1 MNQHVFQWVLG
12 YIQSMVIVHSEEIKS
27 DFEGTIIDIESI
39 GDFCRGY
46 PDSREYQDIIP
57 VIFGYI
63 DKNELN
69 IHCAKGIESVDKI
82 KNIIVDTL
90 PNLTKPLYAFNSNFE
105 RGSFYHTCGIAI
117 TFHGE
122 LDRKKYESKRNAV
135 ITLGIENYDDPF
147 NDIGNKC
154 KLAWEKGKY
163 KLSMKHNRS
172 CLLKERDILMK
183 RGFRTPD
190 EMILYSSP

>member
-1 MNQHVFQWVLG
+1 
-12 YIQSMVIVHSEEIKS
+12 MVIVHSEEIKS
-27 DFEGTIIDIESI
+27 DFKGTIIDIESI
-39 GDFCRGY
+39 GDFCKGY

-63 DKNELN
+63 DKNGLN
-69 IHCAKGIESVDKI
+69 IYCAKGIESVDKI

-90 PNLTKPLYAFNSNFE
+90 PNLTKPLYAFNCNFE
-105 RGSFYHTCGIAI
+105 RGSFHHTCGIAI
-117 TFHGE
+117 DFDGE
-122 LDRKKYESKRNAV
+122 LDRKKYERKRDAV
-135 ITLGIENYDDPF
+135 IILGIENYDDPF
-147 NDIGNKC
+147 NDVGYKC
-154 KLAWEKGKY
+154 LLAWKEGNID
-163 KLSMKHNRS
+163 LSIQHNRS